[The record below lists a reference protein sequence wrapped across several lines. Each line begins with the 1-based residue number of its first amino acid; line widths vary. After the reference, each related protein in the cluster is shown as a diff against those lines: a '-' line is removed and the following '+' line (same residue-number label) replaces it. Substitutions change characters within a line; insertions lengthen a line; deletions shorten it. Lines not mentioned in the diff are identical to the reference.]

1 MNQTSKWGTKGILAT
16 LNFGMVV
23 GSACL
28 SICKKSAGCFQHSY
42 LKSLQKLLSNTEN
55 IQRVPVHLIVGN
67 KKPMVTEITA
77 CYNQGMQRTS
87 SLNSPHV
94 KANVL

>member
-16 LNFGMVV
+16 LNFSMVV
-23 GSACL
+23 GLACL
-28 SICKKSAGCFQHSY
+28 SICKKSAGSFQHSY
-42 LKSLQKLLSNTEN
+42 LKSLQKLVSNTEN
-55 IQRVPVHLIVGN
+55 IQRVAVHLIVGN
-67 KKPMVTEITA
+67 KKAMVTEITA
-77 CYNQGMQRTS
+77 CYNQGMQRAS